1 MKIIKIVFIGN
12 SFDRFLMFEQRS
24 SCSYMNDN
32 IICKCNNTH
41 QPYNEI
47 WRTSVIKELVKTNLN
62 VISYGLCSR
71 NTRQSKW
78 HLTVMTSTE
87 CRRHR
92 IMLAV
97 ENNACRDWI
106 SQNLCNAVSHCGA
119 IPIIK
124 SIWGNGMLMPD
135 YKALY
140 GNFPYIN
147 ASHPGWLDEVKKIMR
162 NDTYYV
168 EKLTKWKKKP
178 ASHIPTNFH
187 CQWHEMKSDKKQ
199 VLPYFNS
206 SIQVAPFPR
215 DKGPYNW
222 RNFHDETGLITN
234 RKNGMQWQQCVCPQG
249 HRYLNQKSKWQ
260 ENCNTPTR

>member
-1 MKIIKIVFIGN
+1 
-12 SFDRFLMFEQRS
+12 MFEQRS

-234 RKNGMQWQQCVCPQG
+234 RKWQQCVCPQG